1 MRGISYLCHVIFLQV
16 IAAVNYRSHHIGLFY
31 FFQMLLPVI
40 IETIDL
46 TRSQHL
52 YDLESYFIS
61 SLSLLFAVNKVGDN
75 KIGRAPI
82 LLLY

>member
-1 MRGISYLCHVIFLQV
+1 
-16 IAAVNYRSHHIGLFY
+16 
-31 FFQMLLPVI
+31 MLLPVI

-52 YDLESYFIS
+52 YDLKSYFIYT
-61 SLSLLFAVNKVGDN
+61 LSLLFAVNKVGDN
-75 KIGRAPI
+75 KIGRAPT